1 MFIILLFEKVFFSAH
16 CVSSVTY
23 RESRL
28 IVGCYCVY
36 MTQLVGHFYNS
47 HSEPQGQKLP
57 VAPKSKD
64 LREDSGVL

>member
-1 MFIILLFEKVFFSAH
+1 MFIILLFKKVFFSAH

-23 RESRL
+23 RESQW
-28 IVGCYCVY
+28 IMGCNCVE

-47 HSEPQGQKLP
+47 HSQPLGQKLP

-64 LREDSGVL
+64 LREDSWSL